1 LKLRLTKG
9 LTNALTLTATALCL
23 SAAVLV
29 ASADAQTSH
38 TPSTPIQHLIVIVGE
53 NHSYDNLFGAYQPSS
68 GQKTQNLLYEG
79 IIGADGSPGPNWAKA
94 QQWQAQDTEN
104 YSITPQR
111 RQPYASVPQPN
122 TTFAFGQKPLV
133 PDKRFPANLPNGPF
147 PITNYTAYQLAYTGD
162 PAHRFFQM
170 WQQFDTGRNDLFTW
184 VGVTLAS
191 AIMASHRR
199 FRLRTEVRIRAR

>member
-133 PDKRFPANLPNGPF
+133 PISGFLRIFPTGHSRLPTIR
-147 PITNYTAYQLAYTGD
+147 PINS
-162 PAHRFFQM
+162 P
-170 WQQFDTGRNDLFTW
+170 
-184 VGVTLAS
+184 
-191 AIMASHRR
+191 
-199 FRLRTEVRIRAR
+199 IRETPPIAFSRCGNSSTRAATICSPGSE